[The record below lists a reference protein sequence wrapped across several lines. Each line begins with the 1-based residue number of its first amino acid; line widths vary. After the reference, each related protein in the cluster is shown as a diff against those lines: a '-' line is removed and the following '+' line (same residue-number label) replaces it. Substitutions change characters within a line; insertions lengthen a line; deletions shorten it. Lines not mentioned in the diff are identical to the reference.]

1 MKAPEFFAG
10 AFIQVDTDC
19 MVMSH
24 NGNHRLIHKLQP
36 VRVLNSYYSWII
48 GDKIENDPFL

>member
-10 AFIQVDTDC
+10 AFLQVDTVC

-24 NGNHRLIHKLQP
+24 YGNHRLIHKLQP
-36 VRVLNSYYSWII
+36 FRY
-48 GDKIENDPFL
+48 